1 MSEAVIHVVDDDLD
15 MRAAITRL
23 LRAEG
28 YEVRSYG
35 SVGEFLLNRSSGPGC
50 LVLDLQLPGPNG
62 LELQESLRSD
72 PAAPPIVFLT
82 GQGDIAAGVCAMK
95 GGAVDFLTKPVD
107 PGVLLQSVT
116 AALVRNREMRDA
128 RAKTVALEARLSRLT
143 VRERSVFEHVIAG
156 KLNKQI
162 AGELGITERT
172 VKMHRAQVM
181 TKMEAGSLAELV
193 HIADLLG
200 LPARPPV
207 R

>member
-1 MSEAVIHVVDDDLD
+1 MNEAVIHVVDDDPD

-28 YEVRSYG
+28 YEVRSYT
-35 SVGEFLLNRSSGPGC
+35 SVGEFLLNRTNGPGC
-50 LVLDLQLPGPNG
+50 LVLDLQMPGPNG

-82 GQGDIAAGVCAMK
+82 GHGDITSGVRAMK
-95 GGAVDFLTKPVD
+95 NGAIDFLTKPVD
-107 PGVLLQSVT
+107 PGVLLQAVM
-116 AALVRNREMRDA
+116 AALAQDRERRDA
-128 RAKTVALEARLSRLT
+128 RARRAAMEARLSRLT
-143 VRERSVFEHVIAG
+143 ARERSVYERVIAG

-172 VKMHRAQVM
+172 VKMHRAQIM
-181 TKMEAGSLAELV
+181 TKMEVSSLAELV

-200 LPARPPV
+200 LPAPPPV
-207 R
+207 H

>member
-1 MSEAVIHVVDDDLD
+1 MSEAVIHVVDDDLA

-28 YEVRSYG
+28 YEVRSYA
-35 SVGEFLLNRSSGPGC
+35 SVGEFLLNRSNGPGC

-82 GQGDIAAGVCAMK
+82 GQGDIASAIRAMK
-95 GGAVDFLTKPVD
+95 GGAIDFLTKPVD
-107 PGVLLQSVT
+107 PSLLLQSVT
-116 AALVRNREMRDA
+116 AALARDRERRDA
-128 RAKTVALEARLSRLT
+128 RARTEAVEARLSRLT
-143 VRERSVFEHVIAG
+143 VRERSVYERVIAG

-172 VKMHRAQVM
+172 VKMHRAQIM

-200 LPARPPV
+200 IPARPPV